1 MINCKNPYRSIKAEI
16 VEVIEETPTIK
27 TIRFKPQD
35 SIGFATGQ
43 FIEVTIP
50 GVGEA
55 PFTPSSKPTVKDL
68 MEVTVMKVGKV
79 TEKIHQLK
87 KGDVIGVRGPMG
99 QGYPLDK
106 FKGKEVLVVGGGC
119 GFAPLRSLMYALFHE
134 SSEFKKLIF
143 RGGCKTP
150 QELVYRGEMGQWAK
164 RDDLDLKLTVDKG
177 DGGWNG
183 NVGVVTTILDNLDMD
198 CKKGIAV
205 VCGPPIM
212 MKFAT
217 KKILEMGFVDE
228 NIYLSMEKNMS
239 CGIGKCGHC
248 RIGTYY
254 ACKDGPVFT
263 YDKIKNFH
271 EIWD

>member
-1 MINCKNPYRSIKAEI
+1 MINCKNPYRLIKAEVI
-16 VEVIEETPTIK
+16 EVTEETPTIK
-27 TIRFKPQD
+27 TIRFKPQEPI
-35 SIGFATGQ
+35 SFATGQ

-50 GVGEA
+50 GLGEA

-68 MEVTVMKVGKV
+68 IEVTVTKVGKV

-87 KGDVIGVRGPMG
+87 KGDTVGLRGPMG

-106 FKGKEVLVVGGGC
+106 FKGKEILVIGGGC
-119 GFAPLRSLMYALFHE
+119 GFAPLRSLMYALLDQ

-150 QELVYRGEMGQWAK
+150 QELVYRGELGQWAQ
-164 RDDLDLKLTVDKG
+164 RDDLDLKLTVDNG
-177 DGGWNG
+177 DSGWKG
-183 NVGVVTTILDNLDMD
+183 NVGVVTTILDDLDMD

-217 KKILEMGFVDE
+217 KKLLEIGFADE

-248 RIGTYY
+248 RIGVYY